1 MRLWWLLLVLA
12 ALPLALADPV
22 CTAQD
27 KCGSEVCARSADCY
41 WQEDRDCGTTF
52 YCYAYTVGSYAKDT
66 WGDHQLGYWP
76 LQMQDNPDYAWGMEA
91 YLFTYT
97 IGQGWY
103 SYGKTEVW
111 GLFENFTYGQTFAY
125 VTYQIVGKHCNC
137 QLNWEVS
144 HSLGENN
151 RRVDAPMPSQTNAS
165 PIKQEWSTSSGAQ
178 SQVTV
183 TACGSG
189 AGWAAYRVQAGL
201 FRVGVYIYGDVRP
214 PQSSP
219 QPKDTGVR
227 VVAVIPSS
235 GGRFWD
241 AIVPVNITYTVG
253 ESSGS
258 VSGYTLF
265 TRDFKVKSTGGV
277 IFTVTVPRSGEAY
290 LPLRVWSCSSSYGCS
305 YSYVAGNL
313 TQFTVYSSRYGYG
326 LVQAGPLTGS
336 YTLAYRI
343 DYYYSGGV
351 RADFT
356 PVTIEAGSGDS
367 WRTLATHDKPTDG
380 VVLLN
385 VQLNNEY
392 VRFKG
397 GASGY
402 ASLAT
407 AAIAERAQVAFRE
420 WGAVC
425 SHISYCRFY
434 TDCSG
439 SSYSLGVC
447 DNIPWGYVIC
457 PGSYCSWACDPYG
470 VACLP
475 LIALVD
481 AGETGF
487 LGFRYART
495 PGYRITLTVRTH
507 DGRPAN
513 GTIVRVTSSSGTV
526 YANTT
531 DSNGVALFTLPAG
544 SYSVLINETYY
555 GPTLTAGGQ
564 STRWRRY
571 RFWKWS
577 DESTANPRTV
587 NLNSDTNLTAYV
599 WDERALLVRWE
610 PHFDGDAWGVL
621 NATSG
626 ARIAYDSIV
635 WLKRGQTV
643 QLLPVEAGG
652 LIFTYW
658 RVGTECYRGQPYSSD
673 PLLTLT
679 MGDKGLS
686 AIAVF
691 RLSATN
697 QTMLP
702 PGAGMVNPVT
712 YIPGA
717 TMGGEERMGKRGWW
731 LLTVTHVPTNKTSPD
746 EAGIDGRAWI
756 YALIVHG
763 NGSSRWVPVTGV
775 WRLHLAQDWDP
786 SKHVRDLPGGV
797 KIIEW
802 DQSTVSDFPKILD
815 PQEWRDWRFVT
826 LSAWDP
832 LVYEELGGSY
842 DTSGLWLANGST
854 LALYNVTFAYMG
866 VNGDR
871 VEYVYWQPIAVS
883 TLTFRA
889 EARYTLTSHE
899 ASLGRRRILMS
910 IYVNATWKYVPPQ
923 YWQLLGFRVHAPQLG
938 FLASLEEPGCTST
951 SCIGYWAP
959 PSRAGSSWRLYV
971 IGLGDTEDFY
981 SKAYP
986 RGLLGGD
993 GYSSVRE
1000 FRISMRW
1007 LGAGN
1012 HPSTLIWGS
1021 DRVTFKLA
1029 PASVYKLEWTDPRG
1043 PFTVTWGCF
1052 MQGPSGLT
1060 PISSYTADITFD
1072 WGVLGTNRSCAN
1084 PARFNG
1090 VTSPYTVNVQVPA
1103 DNWIAFYVVPAGG
1116 RYEITQD
1123 GIVPVPLFAKYP
1135 PRG

>member
-1 MRLWWLLLVLA
+1 MRLRLALLLLTALLVIPAFASPDLVQVPCRRSDGTGYGSFNLFLRTMRVSAEPYKERYWELTVSSRTFSAEQSWNPDLWHFSVRSYGLGINWRPGSSQDAWLSLHEAGLSFSSNLTFLNPNPYYQPSPWSVERSDGNETIEFGVPYTWHGYGPEYNDEPFLKANGVQVNLSLSYLA
-12 ALPLALADPV
+12 VRGTLYGGQSGSELDVHFTFALGVTCYNETSQPPPSPPPPPSLPQPRLSWVGFAARTVDGRFALAN
-22 CTAQD
+22 ASFLYQ
-27 KCGSEVCARSADCY
+27 ADNY
-41 WQEDRDCGTTF
+41 IVYRVT
-52 YCYAYTVGSYAKDT
+52 
-66 WGDHQLGYWP
+66 LG
-76 LQMQDNPDYAWGMEA
+76 
-91 YLFTYT
+91 
-97 IGQGWY
+97 
-103 SYGKTEVW
+103 
-111 GLFENFTYGQTFAY
+111 
-125 VTYQIVGKHCNC
+125 
-137 QLNWEVS
+137 
-144 HSLGENN
+144 SLGAL
-151 RRVDAPMPSQTNAS
+151 RAYWWNATALQGVWIAETGINWGYQYGYQWRWVGE
-165 PIKQEWSTSSGAQ
+165 PAGMRGFYDFGTVSGW
-178 SQVTV
+178 
-183 TACGSG
+183 
-189 AGWAAYRVQAGL
+189 AGWIG
-201 FRVGVYIYGDVRP
+201 IY
-214 PQSSP
+214 
-219 QPKDTGVR
+219 
-227 VVAVIPSS
+227 
-235 GGRFWD
+235 
-241 AIVPVNITYTVG
+241 
-253 ESSGS
+253 
-258 VSGYTLF
+258 
-265 TRDFKVKSTGGV
+265 
-277 IFTVTVPRSGEAY
+277 
-290 LPLRVWSCSSSYGCS
+290 
-305 YSYVAGNL
+305 
-313 TQFTVYSSRYGYG
+313 SR
-326 LVQAGPLTGS
+326 PLTGTYLLKLS
-336 YTLAYRI
+336 ISVYGDWVELQVE
-343 DYYYSGGV
+343 DPPGSGQY
-351 RADFT
+351 
-356 PVTIEAGSGDS
+356 VTIVRG
-367 WRTLATHDKPTDG
+367 TDG
-380 VVLLN
+380 GYDDYAKISYNGVLT
-385 VQLNNEY
+385 LNNQRLRIAAYYHSEGY
-392 VRFKG
+392 KG
-397 GASGY
+397 DGRMSGY
-402 ASLAT
+402 AILFNPSDPSKLAPDAQPVWWEVYREGSLYANITGPSTPRYNGDGSNWRMIAVYQAT
-407 AAIAERAQVAFRE
+407 P
-420 WGAVC
+420 
-425 SHISYCRFY
+425 SYRL
-434 TDCSG
+434 S
-439 SSYSLGVC
+439 
-447 DNIPWGYVIC
+447 
-457 PGSYCSWACDPYG
+457 
-470 VACLP
+470 
-475 LIALVD
+475 
-481 AGETGF
+481 
-487 LGFRYART
+487 
-495 PGYRITLTVRTH
+495 VRVLTH
-507 DGRPAN
+507 DNRPAN
-513 GTIVRVTSSSGTV
+513 GTIVRVTGSSGTV
-526 YANTT
+526 YVNTT

-564 STRWRRY
+564 TTNWRRY

-577 DESTANPRTV
+577 DESTDNPRTV

-610 PHFDGDAWGVL
+610 PHVDGDAWGVL

-679 MGDKGLS
+679 VGDRGLS

-691 RLSATN
+691 RLAATN

-717 TMGGEERMGKRGWW
+717 TMGGEERMGRRGWW
-731 LLTVTHVPTNKTSPD
+731 LLTVTHVPTGKTSPA

-756 YALIVHG
+756 YALIVHE

-775 WRLHLAQDWDP
+775 WRLQLAQDWDP
-786 SKHVRDLPGGV
+786 SKHVKDLPGGV

-802 DQSTVSDFPKILD
+802 NRSTIAGFPKIQE
-815 PQEWRDWRFVT
+815 PQEYRDWYFVT

-854 LALYNVTFAYMG
+854 LALYNITFAYMG

-923 YWQLLGFRVHAPQLG
+923 RWQLLGFRVHAPQLG
-938 FLASLEEPGCTST
+938 FLASLEEPGCTGT
-951 SCIGYWAP
+951 FCIGYWAP
-959 PSRAGSSWRLYV
+959 PSQTGATWRLYI

-1007 LGAGN
+1007 LGAGY

-1052 MQGPSGLT
+1052 AQGSWGLT
-1060 PISSYTADITFD
+1060 PISSYTADLTFD

-1090 VTSPYTVNVQVPA
+1090 VASPYTVNVQVPA
-1103 DNWIAFYVVPAGG
+1103 DNWIAFYVIPAGG

>member
-12 ALPLALADPV
+12 ALPLALAAPV

-27 KCGSEVCARSADCY
+27 KCGSEVCDRDANCY
-41 WQEDRDCGTTF
+41 WQQDRNCGTLF
-52 YCYAYTVGSYAKDT
+52 YCYAYTVGSYAIDT
-66 WGDHQLGYWP
+66 WRDYRHGSWP
-76 LQMQDNPDYAWGMEA
+76 PQKVDDLNAWGMEA

-103 SYGKTEVW
+103 SYGRTDVW
-111 GLFENFTYGQTFAY
+111 GLFENFIYGQTVAY
-125 VTYQIVGKHCNC
+125 VTYQIVGRHCNC

-144 HSLGENN
+144 HTLSGNN
-151 RRVDAPMPSQTNAS
+151 RRVDAPRPPSSTVTLDQR
-165 PIKQEWSTSSGAQ
+165 WSTSSGAQ

-189 AGWAAYRVQAGL
+189 SGWAAYRVQAGL
-201 FRVGVYIYGDVRP
+201 FRVGVYIYGDVR
-214 PQSSP
+214 
-219 QPKDTGVR
+219 
-227 VVAVIPSS
+227 SS
-235 GGRFWD
+235 GGS
-241 AIVPVNITYTVG
+241 P
-253 ESSGS
+253 S
-258 VSGYTLF
+258 
-265 TRDFKVKSTGGV
+265 
-277 IFTVTVPRSGEAY
+277 P
-290 LPLRVWSCSSSYGCS
+290 P
-305 YSYVAGNL
+305 
-313 TQFTVYSSRYGYG
+313 
-326 LVQAGPLTGS
+326 PS
-336 YTLAYRI
+336 YTLTI
-343 DYYYSGGV
+343 QV
-351 RADFT
+351 LRAT
-356 PVTIEAGSGDS
+356 
-367 WRTLATHDKPTDG
+367 
-380 VVLLN
+380 
-385 VQLNNEY
+385 
-392 VRFKG
+392 
-397 GASGY
+397 ASG
-402 ASLAT
+402 AT
-407 AAIAERAQVAFRE
+407 SA
-420 WGAVC
+420 
-425 SHISYCRFY
+425 
-434 TDCSG
+434 
-439 SSYSLGVC
+439 
-447 DNIPWGYVIC
+447 
-457 PGSYCSWACDPYG
+457 
-470 VACLP
+470 
-475 LIALVD
+475 
-481 AGETGF
+481 
-487 LGFRYART
+487 
-495 PGYRITLTVRTH
+495 
-507 DGRPAN
+507 PAN
-513 GTIVRVTSSSGTV
+513 GTRVRIGNTEYTADENGRVSVT
-526 YANTT
+526 
-531 DSNGVALFTLPAG
+531 LQQG
-544 SYSVLINETYY
+544 SYSVEILTTYY
-555 GPTLTAGGQ
+555 GPQLTAGGQ
-564 STRWRRY
+564 TTNWRRY

-577 DESTANPRTV
+577 DESTDNPRTV
-587 NLNSDTNLTAYV
+587 NLNSNTVLTAYV

-610 PHFDGDAWGVL
+610 PHFNGDAWGVL

-626 ARIAYDSIV
+626 ARFSYDSIV

-643 QLLPVEAGG
+643 QLLSVEGSG
-652 LIFTYW
+652 MIFTYW

-679 MGDKGLS
+679 VGDRGLS

-691 RLSATN
+691 RLAATN

-717 TMGGEERMGKRGWW
+717 TMGGEERMGRRGWW
-731 LLTVTHVPTNKTSPD
+731 LMTVTHVPTGKTSPS

-756 YALIVHG
+756 YALIVNE

-775 WRLHLAQDWDP
+775 WRLQLAQDWDP
-786 SKHVRDLPGGV
+786 SKHVKDLPGGV

-802 DQSTVSDFPKILD
+802 NRSTIAGFPKILD
-815 PQEWRDWRFVT
+815 PQEWREWYFVT

-889 EARYTLTSHE
+889 EARYTLTEHE

-923 YWQLLGFRVHAPQLG
+923 HWQLLGFRVHAPQLG
-938 FLASLEEPGCTST
+938 FLASLEEPGCTGT
-951 SCIGYWAP
+951 FCIGYWAP
-959 PSRAGSSWRLYV
+959 PSQAGATWRLYV

-1052 MQGPSGLT
+1052 AQGPWGLT
-1060 PISSYTADITFD
+1060 PISSYTADLTFD

-1090 VTSPYTVNVQVPA
+1090 VASPYTVNVQVPA
-1103 DNWIAFYVVPAGG
+1103 DNWIAFYVIPAGG

>member
-27 KCGSEVCARSADCY
+27 KCGSEACGRSADCY
-41 WQEDRDCGTTF
+41 WQEDRNCSTTF
-52 YCYAYTVGSYAKDT
+52 YCYAYTVGSYAIDIAGQNK
-66 WGDHQLGYWP
+66 QGYWP
-76 LQMQDNPDYAWGMEA
+76 LQREQNPGAWGMEA
-91 YLFTYT
+91 YLFTRT

-103 SYGKTEVW
+103 SYGRTDVW
-111 GLFENFTYGQTFAY
+111 GLFENFTYGQTVAY

-144 HSLGENN
+144 HILSGND
-151 RRVDAPMPSQTNAS
+151 RRVDAPRPPESGTVILDQ
-165 PIKQEWSTSSGAQ
+165 KWSTSSGAQ

-201 FRVGVYIYGDVRP
+201 FRVGVYTYGDVRP

-227 VVAVIPSS
+227 IVAVIPSS

-241 AIVPVNITYTVG
+241 AIVPVDITYVAPEG
-253 ESSGS
+253 SGS

-277 IFTVTVPRSGEAY
+277 VFTVTVPRSGEAY

-336 YTLAYRI
+336 YTLVYRI

-380 VVLLN
+380 VILLN

-407 AAIAERAQVAFRE
+407 AAIAERAQAAFRE

-425 SHISYCRFY
+425 SHISYCKFY
-434 TDCSG
+434 TDCNG

-457 PGSYCSWACDPYG
+457 PGSYCSWACEPYG

-513 GTIVRVTSSSGTV
+513 GTIVRVTSGSGTV

-531 DSNGVALFTLPAG
+531 DSNGVARFTLPAG

-577 DESTANPRTV
+577 DESTDNPRTI
-587 NLNSDTNLTAYV
+587 NLNGDTNLTAYV

-679 MGDKGLS
+679 
-686 AIAVF
+686 V
-691 RLSATN
+691 
-697 QTMLP
+697 
-702 PGAGMVNPVT
+702 
-712 YIPGA
+712 
-717 TMGGEERMGKRGWW
+717 
-731 LLTVTHVPTNKTSPD
+731 
-746 EAGIDGRAWI
+746 
-756 YALIVHG
+756 
-763 NGSSRWVPVTGV
+763 
-775 WRLHLAQDWDP
+775 
-786 SKHVRDLPGGV
+786 
-797 KIIEW
+797 
-802 DQSTVSDFPKILD
+802 
-815 PQEWRDWRFVT
+815 
-826 LSAWDP
+826 
-832 LVYEELGGSY
+832 
-842 DTSGLWLANGST
+842 
-854 LALYNVTFAYMG
+854 
-866 VNGDR
+866 
-871 VEYVYWQPIAVS
+871 
-883 TLTFRA
+883 
-889 EARYTLTSHE
+889 
-899 ASLGRRRILMS
+899 
-910 IYVNATWKYVPPQ
+910 
-923 YWQLLGFRVHAPQLG
+923 
-938 FLASLEEPGCTST
+938 
-951 SCIGYWAP
+951 
-959 PSRAGSSWRLYV
+959 
-971 IGLGDTEDFY
+971 
-981 SKAYP
+981 
-986 RGLLGGD
+986 
-993 GYSSVRE
+993 
-1000 FRISMRW
+1000 
-1007 LGAGN
+1007 
-1012 HPSTLIWGS
+1012 
-1021 DRVTFKLA
+1021 
-1029 PASVYKLEWTDPRG
+1029 
-1043 PFTVTWGCF
+1043 
-1052 MQGPSGLT
+1052 
-1060 PISSYTADITFD
+1060 
-1072 WGVLGTNRSCAN
+1072 
-1084 PARFNG
+1084 
-1090 VTSPYTVNVQVPA
+1090 
-1103 DNWIAFYVVPAGG
+1103 
-1116 RYEITQD
+1116 
-1123 GIVPVPLFAKYP
+1123 
-1135 PRG
+1135 